1 MKIYVDFD
9 RTLFDCDKF
18 LEDLYSLI
26 NQYNIPKSLFKDCQN
41 QCKKRGFNPH
51 IILSLV
57 KEKYD
62 FDDNLIYEID
72 NLIRKTSEYLY
83 EDAISFLEYL
93 KSLNYEIIILTKGN
107 SDYQREKI
115 FNAHLDNYYNKLMVT
130 MRHKGTLNIDYEESI
145 FIDDNPI
152 EIQSILNKKPKMI
165 IRMGRIN
172 SKYSDIDI
180 NIDIPEAK
188 SLKEII
194 DNEILEKL

>member
-72 NLIRKTSEYLY
+72 NLIGKTSEYLY

-93 KSLNYEIIILTKGN
+93 KEIGYEIIILTKGN

-130 MRHKGTLNIDYEESI
+130 MKHKGTLNIDYEESI

-172 SKYSDIDI
+172 SKYSDIKMDI
-180 NIDIPEAK
+180 EIKEVK

-194 DNEILEKL
+194 DCELLKI